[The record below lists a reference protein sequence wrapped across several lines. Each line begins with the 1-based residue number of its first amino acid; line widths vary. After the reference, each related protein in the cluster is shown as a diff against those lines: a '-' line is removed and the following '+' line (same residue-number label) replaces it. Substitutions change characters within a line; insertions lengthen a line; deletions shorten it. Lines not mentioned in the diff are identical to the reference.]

1 MLAGTNGL
9 QRSPRG
15 LSPAMPGRASTRFAW
30 LGMAGLSLPGRRCS
44 PVGHANMTEKQLE
57 EIKERCEAATPGPW
71 RLRYRTFLTE
81 CGEYENH
88 HSLFT
93 DNDRIICDLRDRN
106 TWYGDGIYDEDS
118 DAEFIAYARE
128 DIPALLEEIEKLKEE
143 IKNLEKEYSWL
154 AFALTHA
161 KIVPHDEGVKHTQ
174 RCIHG

>member
-1 MLAGTNGL
+1 
-9 QRSPRG
+9 
-15 LSPAMPGRASTRFAW
+15 
-30 LGMAGLSLPGRRCS
+30 
-44 PVGHANMTEKQLE
+44 MTEKQLE

-71 RLRYRTFLTE
+71 RWRYRTFLTE
-81 CGEYENH
+81 CGEYEDH
-88 HSLFT
+88 PSVSTVT
-93 DNDRIICDLRDRN
+93 DCTICDL
-106 TWYGDGIYDEDS
+106 GDSNSYCSDGNGIYDEDS